1 MGVGYPPIAQNN
13 TSNMGPG
20 LAAGISAGSGIIG
33 SMLTNRANR
42 KMAKYQTQV
51 NLDMWNRNN
60 EYNTPANQMARLT
73 DAGLNPHLMYGQGT
87 TGNAPGPVK
96 AERPDMQYRIP
107 DPAVLE
113 KMQIHQNTKQSKAQV
128 SLMDEQ
134 ENLTRQK
141 AVNEQTQGLYYRGR
155 AEREGIKLDLDKNTY
170 NFKIS
175 EAQASADKAQADAR
189 TAEIGT
195 LAKGM
200 EVLLT
205 DEKIRNLSYDTSVK
219 AFAAALAGA
228 GFTTNDSV
236 VIRQLYTRWKEL
248 WESYTNKSYIFNP
261 ENRKK

>member
-1 MGVGYPPIAQNN
+1 MGVGYPPIQQNN
-13 TSNMGPG
+13 QSAMGPG

-33 SMLTNRANR
+33 SILSNRANR
-42 KMAKYQTQV
+42 KMARYQTQV

-73 DAGLNPHLMYGQGT
+73 EAGLNPHLMYGQGT

-113 KMQIHQNTKQSKAQV
+113 KISTYQNVKQSKAQV

-170 NFKIS
+170 DFKIS
-175 EAQASADKAQADAR
+175 EAQSSADKAAADAR
-189 TAEIGT
+189 TAKLGT
-195 LAKGM
+195 VQKGM
-200 EVLLT
+200 EIMLT
-205 DEKIRNLSYDTSVK
+205 SERIRNLRHDTSVK
-219 AFAAALAGA
+219 AFAAALADE
-228 GFTTNDSV
+228 GFTPNDSV
-236 VIRQLYTRWKEL
+236 VIRQLYRRWQGL
-248 WESYTNKSYIFNP
+248 WENYQDKSYIFNP
-261 ENRKK
+261 KNR